1 MIGPASEIY
10 GARERPY
17 DFRWGTPQQVLDQF
31 GLNVS
36 ALKAAWKRG
45 WVRARQCNWES
56 DCKRTQTVYCFE
68 DIHGYME
75 RVMHKVTE
83 VSAEKWWTNET
94 VAAFEEKIPEGPYL
108 ARSGRPGVR
117 KDGFTTLPRNAAV

>member
-1 MIGPASEIY
+1 
-10 GARERPY
+10 
-17 DFRWGTPQQVLDQF
+17 VLDQF

-45 WVRARQCNWES
+45 WVRARQGNWES
-56 DCKRTQTVYCFE
+56 DDKRTQTVYCFE

-83 VSAEKWWTNET
+83 VYAKKWWTNET
-94 VAAFEEKIPEGPYL
+94 VAAFEEKIPEGPYF

-117 KDGFTTLPRNAAV
+117 KDGFTPLPRNAAV